1 MRHLWDAALGF
12 AATDTAMSQNCPCSE
27 QTRSKSLFLSRRK
40 HLTLTGITSV
50 PSILHDGAG
59 HEKKWSERQDHMG
72 GIESLTN
79 RHSQVLEIL
88 WVYFLATHM
97 KVIGK

>member
-1 MRHLWDAALGF
+1 
-12 AATDTAMSQNCPCSE
+12 
-27 QTRSKSLFLSRRK
+27 
-40 HLTLTGITSV
+40 
-50 PSILHDGAG
+50 
-59 HEKKWSERQDHMG
+59 MG